1 MFIFSSREVAVVVV
15 VLRYQ
20 HSVFVGPR
28 SIPHPTTK
36 IATKKKSITRNISV
50 EKIQEDPAV
59 RKGLVD
65 LLHLVVLFVRE
76 GLHRK

>member
-1 MFIFSSREVAVVVV
+1 MVAVDPHFWYSDEGRSPPHLMFIFSSREVAVVVV
-15 VLRYQ
+15 VFRYQ

-50 EKIQEDPAV
+50 LSI
-59 RKGLVD
+59 
-65 LLHLVVLFVRE
+65 
-76 GLHRK
+76 